1 MSLRVR
7 LTLWYGTALASVLV
21 VFGVILYGALAKALK
36 EQVDRS
42 LEETA
47 TVAERSL
54 E

>member
-21 VFGVILYGALAKALK
+21 VCGVILYGALGKALK
-36 EQVDRS
+36 EHVDRS

-47 TVAERSL
+47 AVA
-54 E
+54 